1 MAGGQRAG
9 AAAETSGRPAIL
21 VLEDGTTFHGTGFG
35 ADGEAFGEMVFNTGM
50 TGYQETLTDPS
61 YARQIVAMTAPHIG
75 NTGVNDEDGESRRIW
90 VSGYVVREPARIV
103 SSWRARRGL
112 GEELAAHGVPG
123 VAVTATRALTRH
135 LRERGAMRAA
145 VSTAGGDP
153 QALLSRVLASPSM
166 LGADLAREVS
176 TAEPYTVS
184 PPPGTGVRYRV
195 AAVDLGI
202 KAATP
207 RSMAQRGCQVRVLPA
222 TSTAADILATDPD
235 GVFFSNGPGD
245 PAAAGY
251 AVEAVRGV
259 LAEAVPLFGI
269 CLGSQIL
276 GRALGLGTYKL
287 RFGHR
292 GINQPV
298 ADLAIGRVQITSHN
312 HGFAVALPGVEPAAA
327 GEGPTAG
334 ESVAA
339 GGGPAGAESAALA
352 RARVSAAALAVF
364 ETPLGRAR
372 VSHVNLNDG
381 VVEGL
386 QLLDVPAFGVQY
398 HPEAAPGPHDA
409 AGEFDAFCALME
421 RAR

>member
-1 MAGGQRAG
+1 
-9 AAAETSGRPAIL
+9 
-21 VLEDGTTFHGTGFG
+21 
-35 ADGEAFGEMVFNTGM
+35 
-50 TGYQETLTDPS
+50 
-61 YARQIVAMTAPHIG
+61 
-75 NTGVNDEDGESRRIW
+75 
-90 VSGYVVREPARIV
+90 
-103 SSWRARRGL
+103 
-112 GEELAAHGVPG
+112 
-123 VAVTATRALTRH
+123 
-135 LRERGAMRAA
+135 
-145 VSTAGGDP
+145 
-153 QALLSRVLASPSM
+153 
-166 LGADLAREVS
+166 
-176 TAEPYTVS
+176 
-184 PPPGTGVRYRV
+184 V

-245 PAAAGY
+245 PAVAGY
-251 AVEAVRGV
+251 AVEAVRGI

-276 GRALGLGTYKL
+276 GRALGLSTYKL

-298 ADLAIGRVQITSHN
+298 ADLATGRVQITSHN

-327 GEGPTAG
+327 AGEGATAG

-339 GGGPAGAESAALA
+339 GRGPAGAESAALA

-386 QLLDVPAFGVQY
+386 RLLDVPAFGVQY